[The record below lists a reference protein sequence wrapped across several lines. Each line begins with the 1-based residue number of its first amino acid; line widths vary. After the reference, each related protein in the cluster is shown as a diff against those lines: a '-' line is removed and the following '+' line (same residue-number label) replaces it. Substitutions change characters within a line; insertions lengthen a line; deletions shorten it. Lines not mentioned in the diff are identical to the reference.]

1 MKSRDLYPSESH
13 LDARCALGWAEEL
26 CGDTGV
32 CTGDALEGTG
42 PAITATLGTGHR
54 DSPRDSEQG
63 AALTREGHT
72 VWSCWEQTFSSHLQ

>member
-1 MKSRDLYPSESH
+1 M
-13 LDARCALGWAEEL
+13 
-26 CGDTGV
+26 

-72 VWSCWEQTFSSHLQ
+72 V